1 MTSFTS
7 SSGNLISIPQIIN
20 SDEELEIITTI
31 LADFMCSEDDNI
43 HNGKI
48 VGKIALI
55 ISQYEETLPEI
66 VEFNKYIAQEV

>member
-1 MTSFTS
+1 
-7 SSGNLISIPQIIN
+7 
-20 SDEELEIITTI
+20 
-31 LADFMCSEDDNI
+31 MCSEDDNI

-66 VEFNKYIAQEV
+66 VEFNKYKL